1 MWKTKFAYLS
11 IYFWIHCWDILCES
25 QHDLILYFLHSNIR
39 FGWKSPRK
47 RFSILLLALKC
58 CNTADQSCL
67 EVQQW
72 IVGSIWMKLVNIE
85 GFIQKLFEH
94 KVDWKLAEAYI
105 IAYLSCFL
113 STICFCLFADV
124 DFKMNYMHWIIIDS
138 PRAAWH
144 VFHAEHQQ
152 PWGSDEEE
160 KAAEAGEEAAA
171 VLEQGLLHFCF
182 VFVVVVIVVVVPV
195 VFILFQNID
204 LFRTELLT
212 LVELWKSMARLSE
225 KRWVCRTTL
234 LSS

>member
-11 IYFWIHCWDILCES
+11 RYFWIHCWDILCES

-47 RFSILLLALKC
+47 RFSIILLALKC

-105 IAYLSCFL
+105 IPYLSCFVSTNQYVFVCLQMFMKLIICIGL
-113 STICFCLFADV
+113 SLIPPELPDTSFTRSISNPEAV
-124 DFKMNYMHWIIIDS
+124 M
-138 PRAAWH
+138 RRRR
-144 VFHAEHQQ
+144 QQ
-152 PWGSDEEE
+152 KLE
-160 KAAEAGEEAAA
+160 KKLQQYRSK
-171 VLEQGLLHFCF
+171 VSCF
-182 VFVVVVIVVVVPV
+182 VFCLCCCCCYRRFCSCCFYTVPKYWFV
-195 VFILFQNID
+195 QD
-204 LFRTELLT
+204 GAPDTGGT
-212 LVELWKSMARLSE
+212 LKIYGEALRKEVGL
-225 KRWVCRTTL
+225 
-234 LSS
+234 